1 MELSTELFSQ
11 FAEQGV
17 IFVAFIFLLRWVLD
31 TAKKDKAD
39 LLEMAKEDKAEVNRQ
54 ATERE
59 NRLMDFIDGMK
70 EELRVMSV
78 AITKLGDDVEE
89 VKSEIRSRKGNGE

>member
-1 MELSTELFSQ
+1 MELSTELMSQ
-11 FAEQGV
+11 FAENGV
-17 IFVAFIFLLRWVLD
+17 IFISFVILLKWVLD
-31 TAKKDKAD
+31 TSKKDKAD
-39 LLEMAKEDKAEVNRQ
+39 LLEMAKEDKAELNRQ

-59 NRLMDFIDGMK
+59 NRLMEFINGMK

-89 VKSEIRSRKGNGE
+89 VKSEIRKNKSDGE

>member
-1 MELSTELFSQ
+1 MELSTELVSQ
-11 FAEQGV
+11 FAENGV
-17 IFVAFIFLLRWVLD
+17 IFTAFIILLKWVLD

-89 VKSEIRSRKGNGE
+89 VKSEIRNRKGNGE